1 MFWLYTCQKY
11 KYFYVWYISRKPQK
25 SSFKQ
30 ACKCGCAVKIT
41 QEADQSKYIMQRSLF
56 WCFHL
61 SNWLDLLYGP
71 YSLVENYY
79 YDFFQEFE
87 DNPTSIDRDRT
98 LSVLIKQWIC
108 VTFSKNWRF
117 CLFIWLSL
125 LCIGLKYKAGN
136 DIIFSKKFQSNPF
149 TIDRATGLSVRK
161 KHK

>member
-1 MFWLYTCQKY
+1 MFGIFPESLRTALSNKHAT
-11 KYFYVWYISRKPQK
+11 V
-25 SSFKQ
+25 
-30 ACKCGCAVKIT
+30 AVQLKLHKRL
-41 QEADQSKYIMQRSLF
+41 ADQSKYIMQRSLF

-149 TIDRATGLSVRK
+149 TIDSATGLSVRK
-161 KHK
+161 KQK